1 MTDTTTIGPQTTIQ
15 GSIEGQGSV
24 DVLGHVQG
32 TLTLSDVLNVAESGV
47 VSGDVNVRQA
57 IIDGRLEG
65 NVVASELIVLTQTAR
80 VIANLTAPVIRVDDG
95 ALLRGQVDMDLE
107 GQAPEV
113 RASSTS
119 SKRPAAST
127 RSSSTRPSMT
137 SRTTTSTSS
146 MSRKPMSSTPAPTSR
161 PTPPAPK
168 PAPRPAPTPTATAT
182 APSRATT
189 TVVVVEEPA
198 PAPEPTPPEPEE
210 VSPAPEPVVEAS
222 RDAVIEEHSE
232 PTPTPEASDTSE
244 FEDYTV
250 KELRQELRRRDLPI
264 SGTKS
269 ELIVRLAEDASKN

>member
-1 MTDTTTIGPQTTIQ
+1 MTDTTTIGPQTTVQ

-47 VSGDVNVRQA
+47 VTGDVNVRQA

-107 GQAPEV
+107 GQMPDV
-113 RASSTS
+113 R
-119 SKRPAAST
+119 AAST
-127 RSSSTRPSMT
+127 STKRPTSSARSSSTRPSMT
-137 SRTTTSTSS
+137 SRTTTSSA
-146 MSRKPMSSTPAPTSR
+146 SRRSTPATPAPAPR
-161 PTPPAPK
+161 PKPPAPK
-168 PAPRPAPTPTATAT
+168 PAPRPTAPTAATAT
-182 APSRATT
+182 STTTTT

-198 PAPEPTPPEPEE
+198 PAPEPAQPEPAE
-210 VSPAPEPVVEAS
+210 VSPAPEPIVEAS
-222 RDAVIEEHSE
+222 QDVVIEEQPETPPE
-232 PTPTPEASDTSE
+232 PSAAEANTSE

-269 ELIVRLAEDASKN
+269 ELIVRLAEDTSKN